1 MSEWAVP
8 SGMTPQDNPGQPKPG
23 IAEYAKRIHDNAVE
37 MRDKFNNLLKNA
49 GIRVEPDLVRFT
61 GAVRIEGTLDLPAG
75 IIGNDALANP
85 IVPVRFNDRTSGWAL
100 AATAEVKASETL
112 TTPAGFT

>member
-61 GAVRIEGTLDLPAG
+61 GAVRIEGTLDL
-75 IIGNDALANP
+75 GNGLVGMLRGVVQSELSSEAST
-85 IVPVRFNDRTSGWAL
+85 VRAR
-100 AATAEVKASETL
+100 
-112 TTPAGFT
+112 PRR